1 MILIVV
7 VGMIPMLLLEMVI
20 LKSYEKR
27 AVDVRTAEIQNQC
40 TILCNQLGDLS
51 YQQGETSDIVR
62 TEFVQLS
69 NIYKIGRAHV

>member
-51 YQQGETSDIVR
+51 YQRERHLI
-62 TEFVQLS
+62 
-69 NIYKIGRAHV
+69 